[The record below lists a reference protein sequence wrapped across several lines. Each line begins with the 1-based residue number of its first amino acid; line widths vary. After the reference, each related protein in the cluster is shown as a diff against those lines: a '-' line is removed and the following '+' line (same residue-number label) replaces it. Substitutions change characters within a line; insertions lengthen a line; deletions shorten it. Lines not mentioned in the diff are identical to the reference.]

1 MSLDFSIVGAIS
13 VTGLNLMV
21 PIALTAIGE
30 VFGEK
35 AGVVNIGLEGII
47 LTGAWSAV
55 YFSWLAQSPWVG
67 LLGGA
72 LTGTFFG
79 ALHGYVAI
87 WLKGDQ
93 IISGVGINIF
103 ALGFVPFAIQAV
115 WGVQGSFAKCSVC
128 GVPEISTPWSPL
140 SYFVPLTIV
149 VAVGFWYLLNRTRY
163 GSITK
168 ATGENPEAADAVGIN
183 VERVRFLAVMIGAT
197 LAGLSGA
204 FLSIDYTGGITK
216 DISAGRGFIAL
227 ATVVF
232 AGWKPMLALA
242 GGVLFGFAQEVS
254 SFATTL
260 PAIGHTF
267 PSVDY
272 IFSALPY
279 VVTLIV
285 VATAVG
291 RSRFPK
297 ALGTPYRRE

>member
-1 MSLDFSIVGAIS
+1 MSLDFSIIGAVA

-30 VFGEK
+30 IFGEK

-55 YFSWLAQSPWVG
+55 YFSWLAQNAFAG
-67 LLGGA
+67 ILGGI
-72 LTGTFFG
+72 LTGCLFG
-79 ALHGYVAI
+79 ALHGYVSI

-103 ALGFVPFAIQAV
+103 AIGFVPFAIQGV
-115 WGVQGSFAKCSVC
+115 WGVQGQFSKCESC
-128 GVPEISTPWSPL
+128 GVPEIATPWSPL
-140 SYFVPLTIV
+140 SYFVPVTIG
-149 VAVGFWYLLNRTRY
+149 VALLFWFILNRTRF

-168 ATGENPEAADAVGIN
+168 ATGENPEAADVVGIN
-183 VERVRFLAVMIGAT
+183 VERVRFLAVLIGSI

-232 AGWKPMLALA
+232 SGWNPLLGLA
-242 GGVLFGFAQEVS
+242 GGALFGFAQEGS
-254 SFATTL
+254 SFATTF
-260 PAIGHTF
+260 PEIGHIF
-267 PSVDY
+267 PYGDY
-272 IFSALPY
+272 IFRTIPY

-285 VATAVG
+285 VATAIG

-297 ALGTPYRRE
+297 ALGVPYRRE

>member
-30 VFGEK
+30 VFGQK

-55 YFSWLAQSPWVG
+55 YFSWLAQNPWVG
-67 LLGGA
+67 LMGGT
-72 LTGTFFG
+72 LTGTLFG

-115 WGVQGSFAKCSVC
+115 WGVQGVFSKCSVC

-140 SYFVPLTIV
+140 SYFVPLTV
-149 VAVGFWYLLNRTRY
+149 VFAVGFWYLLNRTRY

-183 VERVRFLAVMIGAT
+183 VEKVRFLAVIIVAT
-197 LAGLSGA
+197 CAGLSRA
-204 FLSIDYTGGITK
+204 FLSIDYCGGITTV
-216 DISAGRGFIAL
+216 ISAASGSIAL
-227 ATVVF
+227 ASGLF
-232 AGWKPMLALA
+232 GWWRPML
-242 GGVLFGFAQEVS
+242 
-254 SFATTL
+254 
-260 PAIGHTF
+260 
-267 PSVDY
+267 
-272 IFSALPY
+272 
-279 VVTLIV
+279 
-285 VATAVG
+285 
-291 RSRFPK
+291 
-297 ALGTPYRRE
+297 

>member
-1 MSLDFSIVGAIS
+1 MSLDLSIAGAIS

-30 VFGEK
+30 VFGQK
-35 AGVVNIGLEGII
+35 AGVINIGLEGMI

-55 YFSWLAQSPWVG
+55 YFSWLAQNPWVG

-79 ALHGYVAI
+79 ALHGYLAI

-93 IISGVGINIF
+93 VISGVGINIF

-140 SYFVPLTIV
+140 SYFVPATII

-183 VERVRFLAVMIGAT
+183 VEKVRLLAVIIGAT

-232 AGWKPMLALA
+232 AGWKPLLALG
-242 GGVLFGFAQEVS
+242 GGVLFGFAQEAS

-272 IFSALPY
+272 IFSTLPY
-279 VVTLIV
+279 IITLIV